1 MEGIMKLKGKK
12 AIITGAN
19 RSIGRGIA
27 TTFAEHGADVVISY
41 RSDDSG
47 AVDTVQK
54 IQDLGCSGKAIYAD
68 FSEPENIDLF
78 FNEALEFLEKID
90 ILVNCAGG
98 YDTTPFLTLELKTFE
113 YLFRVG
119 VTTSMRLT
127 QLVANHMISNNI
139 SGSIIN
145 ISSIS
150 GNKPYP
156 NRVAHSTAKAALNML
171 TESTALELAEYGI
184 RVNAIAP
191 GATPYTNND
200 DNAFSLVKDIPL
212 KRTGTPTDQANAATF
227 LASEDSSWITGQII
241 TVDGGQSLSF

>member
-1 MEGIMKLKGKK
+1 MKLRGKK

-19 RSIGRGIA
+19 RSIGKGIA
-27 TTFAEHGADVVISY
+27 TTFAEHGADLVISY
-41 RSDDSG
+41 RSDNFG
-47 AVDTVQK
+47 AIDTVRKAQE
-54 IQDLGCSGKAIYAD
+54 LHCSAKAIYAD

-78 FNEALEFLEKID
+78 FNEALEFLERID

-98 YDTTPFLTLELKTFE
+98 YDTTPFLELELNTFE
-113 YLFRVG
+113 HLFRVG

-150 GNKPYP
+150 GNRPYP

-191 GATPYTNND
+191 GATPYSND
-200 DNAFSLVKDIPL
+200 DDDAFSLAKDIPL
-212 KRTGTPTDQANAATF
+212 KRTGTPTDQASAALF
-227 LASEDSSWITGQII
+227 LASEDSSWMTGQIMTI
-241 TVDGGQSLSF
+241 DGGQSLSF